1 MTYFARHLFF
11 FPLKLASNPSLL
23 ALQDARFS
31 ARGKIWDK
39 SGRRSWEG
47 GRCSYFPAGEEML
60 TGALVT
66 RACSHARYFFTIAKP
81 SI

>member
-39 SGRRSWEG
+39 SGRGLLRIW
-47 GRCSYFPAGEEML
+47 
-60 TGALVT
+60 
-66 RACSHARYFFTIAKP
+66 H
-81 SI
+81 